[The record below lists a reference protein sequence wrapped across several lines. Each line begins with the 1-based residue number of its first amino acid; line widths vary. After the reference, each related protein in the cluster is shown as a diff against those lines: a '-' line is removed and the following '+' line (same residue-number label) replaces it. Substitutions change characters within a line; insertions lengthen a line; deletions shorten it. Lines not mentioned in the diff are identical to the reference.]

1 MFEIAS
7 CKIYLS
13 FYWLIKGVTD
23 MELDHKSYSQFTL
36 HFEHIYGAV

>member
-1 MFEIAS
+1 MFQMAIV
-7 CKIYLS
+7 KFYLS

-36 HFEHIYGAV
+36 HV